1 MKKQET
7 QELST
12 SELSTLAVIPAAL
25 QPIPEGGLSIP
36 ALPYD
41 IRTNMQGAQPSIRL
55 GAGITDTNLI
65 PAPLL
70 IHVCGFRTVRQ
81 IRLSEQY
88 ESPCDVSQILGLAWV
103 KGRKVF
109 ACVTLSSSS
118 SAAAERAMQ
127 YLELEGGKLQ
137 NIVAIGV
144 KKETAKKGGFKFGVA
159 EFSFKPA
166 TKEDVADLI
175 YLFNQD
181 IKPNADKEFL
191 PLRNMVVNEATG
203 ELEAVIIP

>member
-1 MKKQET
+1 MKKQESL
-7 QELST
+7 EVST
-12 SELSTLAVIPAAL
+12 SSELSTLQVIPAAL
-25 QPIPEGGLSIP
+25 QPIPEGGLVIP
-36 ALPYD
+36 DQPYD

-55 GAGITDTNLI
+55 GAGITDTNAL
-65 PAPLL
+65 PKPLL
-70 IHVCGFRTVRQ
+70 IHVLGFRTVRQ

-88 ESPCDVSQILGLAWV
+88 ENPCDVSQMVGVAWV

-127 YLELEGGKLQ
+127 HLELEGGKLR
-137 NIVAIGV
+137 NIVSIGIKSEV
-144 KKETAKKGGFKFGVA
+144 AKKGGFKFGVA

-166 TKEDVADLI
+166 TEEDIKDLI
-175 YLFNQD
+175 VLFTV
-181 IKPNADKEFL
+181 KPTAHEQFL